1 MVFAGKEFLRK
12 RGTSNVEIEL
22 YELQYNHFVNNDTN
36 SCLDL
41 G

>member
-1 MVFAGKEFLRK
+1 MVFAGKELLRK

-22 YELQYNHFVNNDTN
+22 YVNNDTN